1 MKGFQHLALVGAVA
15 LMTSTPA
22 SAAVIDLFDYAFNI
36 NGTVTSQAAPAGV
49 NVGGFNTS
57 TGLGTITVTLSG
69 SGSNYVSLF
78 VDHEIDEAVN
88 TWFNENG
95 STSGAA
101 AAGQTWEIDEPG
113 WVFGDSY
120 TNLGLSALDGT
131 NGVPAGSEDDVSMAM
146 GWDFNLLA
154 GETGVI
160 SFLISSSLP
169 TSGFYLTQNDPDS
182 QASIYMSSRLTIN
195 NDGTDPGDIPEPA
208 TLALLGIGLL
218 GLWQTHRR
226 QAVM

>member
-15 LMTSTPA
+15 LMTSTQA

-36 NGTVTSQAAPAGV
+36 NGVVTSQAAPAGV
-49 NVGGFNTS
+49 NVGGFDTL

-69 SGSNYVSLF
+69 AGSNYVSLF

-95 STSGAA
+95 STSGTT
-101 AAGQTWEIDEPG
+101 AAGQTWEIDEPEYI
-113 WVFGDSY
+113 FGDIV
-120 TNLGLSALDGT
+120 TNFGNSVLDGT

-160 SFLISSSLP
+160 SFLISLNQP
-169 TSGFYLTQNDPDS
+169 GSGFYLTQTDPDS
-182 QASIYMSSRLTIN
+182 QASIYMSSRLAIN
-195 NDGTDPGDIPEPA
+195 NDGTDPDDIPEPA

>member
-69 SGSNYVSLF
+69 SGSNYV
-78 VDHEIDEAVN
+78 
-88 TWFNENG
+88 
-95 STSGAA
+95 AA
-101 AAGQTWEIDEPG
+101 AAGQTWEIDEPEYI
-113 WVFGDSY
+113 FGDIV
-120 TNLGLSALDGT
+120 TNFGNSALDGT